1 MLTVQSQSQRRG
13 LTLKGY
19 PGKDAG
25 LRLKKPDHVEFRLKL
40 MLRAE
45 DKLDPAARRPPNL
58 NPN

>member
-1 MLTVQSQSQRRG
+1 M
-13 LTLKGY
+13 TLKGY

-25 LRLKKPDHVEFRLKL
+25 LRLKNQIMYVEFRLKL

>member
-1 MLTVQSQSQRRG
+1 M
-13 LTLKGY
+13 TLKGY